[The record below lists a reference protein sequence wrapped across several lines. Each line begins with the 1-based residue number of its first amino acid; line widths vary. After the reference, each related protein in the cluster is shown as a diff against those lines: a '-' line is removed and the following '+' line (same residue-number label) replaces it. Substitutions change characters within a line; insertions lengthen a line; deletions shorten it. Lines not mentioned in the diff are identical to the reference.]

1 MAGASKVNTDK
12 QRSVS
17 SHAINTMIELP
28 NHPNFPEKLAINPLI
43 LCDTHFKRLSAVKEN
58 VFGAEAQRETIE
70 AYGIAGR
77 VW

>member
-1 MAGASKVNTDK
+1 
-12 QRSVS
+12 
-17 SHAINTMIELP
+17 MIELP

-43 LCDTHFKRLSAVKEN
+43 PYDTHFKRLSAVKEN

>member
-1 MAGASKVNTDK
+1 
-12 QRSVS
+12 
-17 SHAINTMIELP
+17 MIELP

-43 LCDTHFKRLSAVKEN
+43 LCDTHFKHLSEN
-58 VFGAEAQRETIE
+58 VFGAEAQREAIE